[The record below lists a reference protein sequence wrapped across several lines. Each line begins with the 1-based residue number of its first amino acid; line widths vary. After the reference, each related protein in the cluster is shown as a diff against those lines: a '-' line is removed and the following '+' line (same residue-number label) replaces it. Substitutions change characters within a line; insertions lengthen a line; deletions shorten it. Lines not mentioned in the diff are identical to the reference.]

1 MCGLQMNSTYAFLR
15 SMIHIQ
21 PSLGNYPSPCFWK
34 YYVAG
39 AFGLHRF
46 SKRGDY
52 WKMLLFK
59 VLEAQIVQLV
69 KSRKYKF
76 FCEKKL
82 LYLRQNFHILHYIK
96 TKRCNIFFSKKQI
109 HTLPRFRRLWKNGI
123 SFGNLDKLPYICCY
137 LFSKVKY
144 VPT

>member
-69 KSRKYKF
+69 KSRKYKYKF

-96 TKRCNIFFSKKQI
+96 TKRCNIFFSKNKYI
-109 HTLPRFRRLWKNGI
+109 RCLDFADYGRMESLLEILTNCPTFVVTYFRR
-123 SFGNLDKLPYICCY
+123 
-137 LFSKVKY
+137 
-144 VPT
+144 